1 MAFDYSQ
8 ANLDAK
14 DIINEFG
21 ESATIVAKGMGGGGF
36 DLDGNP
42 IPAQPDVEYQ
52 GIITPLLSFDSS
64 EIDGETILST
74 DSYCFFYTLTE
85 PPIGAIYTNYAGM
98 EYRIISKMKLDSVSG
113 INVYLKLQMRQ

>member
-8 ANLDAK
+8 ANIDAK

-21 ESATIVAKGMGGGGF
+21 QEATIVQIGIGGGGF

-42 IPAQPDVEYQ
+42 IPAQPNVEYE
-52 GIITPLLSFDSS
+52 GIITPLLGFDKS
-64 EIDGETILST
+64 EVDGETILST

-85 PPIGAIYTNYAGM
+85 PPVGAVYTNYAGM
-98 EYRIISKMKLDSVSG
+98 EYRIINKMKLDSVSG
-113 INVYLKLQMRQ
+113 VNVYLKLHMRQ